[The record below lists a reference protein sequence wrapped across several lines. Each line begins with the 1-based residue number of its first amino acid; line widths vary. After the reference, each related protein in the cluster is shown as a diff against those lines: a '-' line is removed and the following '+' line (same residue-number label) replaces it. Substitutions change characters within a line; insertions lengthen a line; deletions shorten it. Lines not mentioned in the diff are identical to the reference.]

1 MRALGALT
9 SASASD
15 RLIAHCAGTKIQLLK
30 ITTNARK
37 QANVGAAWFLNDSFP
52 PYLFFKTSI
61 TPFHRAAIEGGVFL
75 WFARTANAKASTD
88 SNNRSVG

>member
-61 TPFHRAAIEGGVFL
+61 TPFHRAAIEGGVFCGL
-75 WFARTANAKASTD
+75 PELRTRKRRRA
-88 SNNRSVG
+88 NNRSVG